1 MSQNSDL
8 QNVFLGALQW
18 VGKNAFGTP
27 KIVELTEDKFNQTIK
42 YIGLRE
48 VEIKN
53 LITLNIDYIEFAK
66 RDRKSKFEESI
77 SDDIDFSDE
86 SKNYEIQ
93 PQNSTIR
100 ITIKLY
106 DYNWWFIHG
115 GKLQLLIDGVPLD
128 LGRPKS
134 RHSSTARINN
144 EVAIMEIGL
153 YFISVED
160 FKRLCDAEQVSFRL
174 SGKNNSYE
182 NDFNQS
188 TLDYFKSFYNQVFD
202 NKLFTKELERFI
214 FLEKENKKA
223 TKIGVG
229 LGCILP
235 ILIFLIYIIVGA
247 FVLDNKEN
255 DVLIPIMMKLMFGS
269 LIIGWGVSFYIKFKA
284 KSKAKELEQ
293 N

>member
-77 SDDIDFSDE
+77 SNDIDFSDE

-115 GKLQLLIDGVPLD
+115 GKFQLLIDGVPLD

-235 ILIFLIYIIVGA
+235 ILIFLIDIIVGA